1 MWHPQREDT
10 FIVGAMDRPRKLQ
23 IYQAATKND
32 QVLCNV
38 KDYDNFTTIGAV
50 ALFHPTL
57 PVVVC
62 GNASGYIHLF
72 I

>member
-1 MWHPQREDT
+1 MWHPQREDV

-23 IYQAATKND
+23 IYQADEKKSHLLYN
-32 QVLCNV
+32 L
-38 KDYDNFTTIGAV
+38 KDYDRLTTVGAV

-57 PVVVC
+57 PSVAC